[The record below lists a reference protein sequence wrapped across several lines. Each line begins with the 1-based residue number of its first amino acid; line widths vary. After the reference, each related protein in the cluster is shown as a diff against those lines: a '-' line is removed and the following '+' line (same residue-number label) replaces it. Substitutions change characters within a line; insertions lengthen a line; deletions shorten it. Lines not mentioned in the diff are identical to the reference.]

1 MDVISKIF
9 EVSRLHG
16 RLTHSTEN
24 NLLLPASHQG
34 CQLIGVLHGIAHVT
48 TDSGQTA
55 ALGRGDVCFTRHQA
69 SVALT
74 NATDDGQPAR
84 VLHGPLGCH
93 SQPGNR
99 LMHALPGLLK
109 LRNESP
115 VTHVL
120 RNAMLQRLLSEID
133 DSTAGKSAIAGRMLD
148 ILILDAFN
156 QIMAEKSLQQ
166 RYLAALAD
174 RKLSAA
180 IEAMHKEPSEAWG
193 LDKLADI
200 AGLSR
205 TAFAIQ
211 FKSTVGIPPLQYLME
226 WRMTLATERLQRKE
240 ETIAA
245 IAHDL
250 GYASESAFYKAFK
263 RVHGDSP
270 RAFIK

>member
-16 RLTHSTEN
+16 RLSLSSDRSVPIEATTT
-24 NLLLPASHQG
+24 G

-48 TDSGQTA
+48 TDTGKTA
-55 ALGRGDVCFTRHQA
+55 TLGRGDVCFTRNTA
-69 SVALT
+69 TVALS

-84 VLHGPLGCH
+84 VLHGQIQCNSL
-93 SQPGNR
+93 PGTR
-99 LMHALPGLLK
+99 LMQAMPALLK

-115 VTHVL
+115 VMQVL
-120 RNAMLQRLLSEID
+120 RNAMLQRLLSEND
-133 DSTAGKSAIAGRMLD
+133 DHSAGKSAIAGRMID
-148 ILILDAFN
+148 ILVLDAFN

-174 RKLSAA
+174 RKLSPA
-180 IEAMHKEPSEAWG
+180 IEAMHRAPSDAWG

-226 WRMTLATERLQRKE
+226 WRMTLATERLHRKE

-270 RAFIK
+270 RAYIK

>member
-16 RLTHSTEN
+16 RLTHTAEN
-24 NLLLPASHQG
+24 TLSIEKSQSG
-34 CQLIGVLHGIAHVT
+34 CQLIGVIHGIAHIT
-48 TDSGQTA
+48 TDTGQTA
-55 ALGRGDVCFTRHQA
+55 ALGRGDVCFTRRQA
-69 SVALT
+69 TVSLS
-74 NATDDGQPAR
+74 NATDDGRPAR
-84 VLHGPLGCH
+84 ILHGALGCH

-99 LMHALPGLLK
+99 LMQAMPDLIK

-115 VTHVL
+115 VTQVM
-120 RNAMLQRLLSEID
+120 RNAMLQRLLSEMD
-133 DSTAGKSAIAGRMLD
+133 DNSAGKTAITGRMLD
-148 ILILDAFN
+148 IFLLDAFN

-174 RKLSAA
+174 RKLSPA
-180 IEAMHKEPSEAWG
+180 IEAMHNAPSEGWG

-270 RAFIK
+270 RAYIK

>member
-1 MDVISKIF
+1 MDVISSIF
-9 EVSRLHG
+9 EVSRLNG
-16 RLTHSTEN
+16 DLALTSE
-24 NLLLPASHQG
+24 PSVSVEASNQG
-34 CQLIGVLHGIAHVT
+34 CHLLGVLHGIAHVT
-48 TDSGQTA
+48 TDNGQTA
-55 ALGRGDVCFTRHQA
+55 TLGRGDVCFTRDCA
-69 SVALT
+69 TAALT
-74 NATDDGQPAR
+74 NATDDGRSAR
-84 VLHGPLGCH
+84 VLYGKLECNSH
-93 SQPGNR
+93 PGNR
-99 LMHALPGLLK
+99 LMQALPPLLK
-109 LRNESP
+109 LRSESP
-115 VTHVL
+115 VTQVL
-120 RNAMLQRLLSEID
+120 RNAILQKLLSERED
-133 DSTAGKSAIAGRMLD
+133 TGTGRPAIAGRMLD
-148 ILILDAFN
+148 ILILEAFN
-156 QIMAEKSLQQ
+156 QVMAEKSLQQ

-174 RKLSAA
+174 RKLSPA
-180 IEAMHKEPSEAWG
+180 IEAMHDAPSEPWG

>member
-16 RLTHSTEN
+16 SLSLSSEHAVSVE
-24 NLLLPASHQG
+24 PSDIG
-34 CQLIGVLHGIAHVT
+34 CQMIGVLHGIAHVT
-48 TDSGQTA
+48 TDNGQTA
-55 ALGRGDVCFTRHQA
+55 TLGRGDVCFTRNRA
-69 SVALT
+69 TVALS

-84 VLHGPLGCH
+84 VLHGPLSCN

-99 LMHALPGLLK
+99 LMQALPSLMK

-120 RNAMLQRLLSEID
+120 RNAMLQRLLSERD
-133 DSTAGKSAIAGRMLD
+133 DTGAGKSAIAGRMLD
-148 ILILDAFN
+148 ILLLDAFN

-174 RKLSAA
+174 RKLSPA
-180 IEAMHKEPSEAWG
+180 IEAMHRAPSEPWG

-226 WRMTLATERLQRKE
+226 WRMTLATERLHRKE

-270 RAFIK
+270 RAYIK